1 MKYLR
6 QRGPLSVASS
16 LPSLQSLAP
25 SQTQLVGI
33 QVPFA
38 QVNSVFGSHKRR
50 PAKKNGYL
58 TDVLRSTDEQE
69 IKNRWSN

>member
-58 TDVLRSTDEQE
+58 IDEKEEIKKEE